1 MATEVI
7 RILPNLIAIMEIFEN
22 VVDSCFAQKMK
33 FSIKNADF
41 QETAD
46 LVIFIEKIFNGKLYF
61 LRSVKIC

>member
-22 VVDSCFAQKMK
+22 VVNSCFAQKMQ

-46 LVIFIEKIFNGKLYF
+46 LDIFIEKIFNGKLYF